1 MVLGLPHR
9 GIVVLSGFLLASAVF
24 ASLLSSPGTAS
35 SGPFLY
41 STYHGGAV
49 EDVVEA
55 IAVDGQGSAYL
66 TGWTSS
72 TDLPTT
78 PGAFDASANGGDDA
92 FVAKLSPDG
101 GQMLYSTYLGGSGL
115 DHATGIAVDAAG
127 NAYVTGYT
135 TSADFPTT
143 VGALSRSLGGGWSAF
158 ITKLGPSGGA
168 LEYCRTAQRDGQV
181 RLLGLTS
188 HQRPLAAHVARS
200 GLIDLLMIR
209 YNAAHRGAEQEVF
222 PITDA
227 LGMPVV
233 VYTCLRWGAL
243 LEPTPDDPPDFV
255 VPRAPDWYRFALQ
268 HPSVAVALMAP
279 DNRQELLEDLQ
290 ALEAPSPLSA
300 EHYERLAAHGQ
311 RVRRHA
317 GSFP

>member
-1 MVLGLPHR
+1 MTEQQPTAASALPQFLNSSVSQFPVCRLGLATRGGTHLTMNDIHAALDR
-9 GIVVLSGFLLASAVF
+9 GINFLNWCGVPDSLSAAIAGLGPRRDRVMTCVQFEARTAREAEAELRQILRELNTDYVDVLTF
-24 ASLLSSPGTAS
+24 
-35 SGPFLY
+35 Y
-41 STYHGGAV
+41 YV
-49 EDVVEA
+49 EDVSEWEQ
-55 IAVDGQGSAYL
+55 I
-66 TGWTSS
+66 
-72 TDLPTT
+72 
-78 PGAFDASANGGDDA
+78 
-92 FVAKLSPDG
+92 
-101 GQMLYSTYLGGSGL
+101 
-115 DHATGIAVDAAG
+115 I
-127 NAYVTGYT
+127 
-135 TSADFPTT
+135 
-143 VGALSRSLGGGWSAF
+143 
-158 ITKLGPSGGA
+158 GPGGA
-168 LEYCRTAQRDGQV
+168 LEYCRTAQRDGRV

-209 YNAAHRGAEQEVF
+209 YNAAHRSAEQEVF